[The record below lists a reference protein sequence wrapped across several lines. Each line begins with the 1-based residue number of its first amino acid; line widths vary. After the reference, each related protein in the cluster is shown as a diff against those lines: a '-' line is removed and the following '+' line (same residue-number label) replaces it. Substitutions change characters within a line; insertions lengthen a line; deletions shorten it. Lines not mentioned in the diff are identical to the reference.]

1 VSGIICGFAGSRARV
16 RLFYTHCN
24 FTREHNVK
32 PAPVLVGT
40 NTNPYPHPTGF
51 LPAGKRVICARC
63 HPYSPE
69 LAPPR
74 QPPPAAVDPPRR
86 QPPHPNS
93 DHPSTLGEPTVT
105 PHRLPGR
112 ERGRLAGIRP
122 APPPPTA
129 EGINCTSLIFCRG
142 LGDKFHLL

>member
-93 DHPSTLGEPTVT
+93 DHPSTLGEPTGHA
-105 PHRLPGR
+105 PP
-112 ERGRLAGIRP
+112 LARSGARP
-122 APPPPTA
+122 ARRNSA
-129 EGINCTSLIFCRG
+129 GAAASHGRG
-142 LGDKFHLL
+142 NQLHFPDFLQGSR